1 MEEGGE
7 MAKDLTIALEDRAG
21 ILAELG
27 EALGG
32 ASINIEGFCGYRS
45 EGTGIVHLLVDD
57 AIAARGALEAAG
69 FTVQDERDV
78 LVVDVEDRPG
88 ALGVVA
94 RRISNANVSLDL
106 AYLGTNTRIVVGA
119 DDLETLR
126 AAM

>member
-1 MEEGGE
+1 
-7 MAKDLTIALEDRAG
+7 MAKDLTISLEDRPG

-32 ASINIEGFCGYRS
+32 AGINIEGFCGYRS
-45 EGTGIVHLLVDD
+45 GGTGIVHLLVDD
-57 AIAARGALEAAG
+57 ATAARRALEGAG
-69 FTVQDERDV
+69 FAVEDEREV
-78 LVVDVEDRPG
+78 IVVDVEDRPG

-94 RRISNANVSLDL
+94 RRIAGADVSLDL

-119 DDLETLR
+119 EDLEQLR

>member
-1 MEEGGE
+1 
-7 MAKDLTIALEDRAG
+7 MAKDLTISLEDRPG

-32 ASINIEGFCGYRS
+32 AGINIEGFCGYRS
-45 EGTGIVHLLVDD
+45 GGTGIVHLLVDD
-57 AIAARGALEAAG
+57 ATAARRALEGAG
-69 FTVQDERDV
+69 FAVQDEREV
-78 LVVDVEDRPG
+78 IVVDVEDRPG

-94 RRISNANVSLDL
+94 RRIAGADVSLDL

-119 DDLETLR
+119 EDLEKLR

>member
-1 MEEGGE
+1 
-7 MAKDLTIALEDRAG
+7 MAKDLTISLEDRPG

-32 ASINIEGFCGYRS
+32 AGINIEGFCGYRS
-45 EGTGIVHLLVDD
+45 GGTGIVHLLVDD
-57 AIAARGALEAAG
+57 ATAARNALEGAG
-69 FTVQDERDV
+69 FAVEDEREV
-78 LVVDVEDRPG
+78 IVVDVEDRPG

-94 RRISNANVSLDL
+94 RRIAGADVSLDL

-119 DDLETLR
+119 EDLEQLR